1 MVDAVTAAHHKSY
14 LDRRPHVPKKFTE
27 LLEEYKYNPSIRGD
41 AQLKL
46 LFSYITEMQINFQ
59 LKGPEG
65 GPAPGAP
72 KILLLCPELS
82 LSERWTRASYN
93 DCAMILY

>member
-1 MVDAVTAAHHKSY
+1 MDAVTAAHHKSY

-46 LFSYITEMQINFQ
+46 LFSYISEMQI
-59 LKGPEG
+59 GPYLWIRHWLEYEYLIFESIHRVSK
-65 GPAPGAP
+65 A
-72 KILLLCPELS
+72 LRCNNSS
-82 LSERWTRASYN
+82 L
-93 DCAMILY
+93 